1 MSTRQIK
8 DAVNHSTGELVYFK
22 GHAKATFM
30 SDGKTV
36 EEAINNIE
44 IPTVPTKVS
53 ELENDSKFI
62 TINEV
67 PEVTVPTKT
76 SELTNDSGYITDAQ
90 IDDSIMWVK
99 AEGESG
105 MRLKGT
111 NGTATGNLAISVGD
125 DKTAS
130 DGTLFTSEASG
141 DHAVVFGYGNTCA
154 GRTTLAQ
161 GLYNTVNGKDSVA
174 FGQRNLVDGDQAFS
188 AGQQNEV
195 SARLGVA
202 IGYKNK
208 STNTDSIAIG
218 YQNTSSG
225 SASVAMGDTC
235 EASGTSSTAMGYKTK
250 ATGAYSSTFGEN
262 TQATNEGEVAMGKY
276 NKSTTSTE
284 TSEQTAFSF
293 GIGTSDTNRIN
304 AFEIKK
310 NGDVYIGDK
319 LLSDEYVTETE
330 LNDKGFLTEHQD
342 ISHLASRNWV
352 ESQGYAHQ
360 EDLLE
365 ISFNDIQDSPISI
378 DDSGMINFVD
388 ESGNV
393 GFQINEEGLRVTDVI
408 AGEHKLSQKANASD
422 IPSLEGYAKTEDL
435 PNFDEF
441 AKTEDIPS
449 LDGYAKTSD
458 IPSLDGYASKEWV
471 NNRNYATEYDLKT
484 IDYSTINNVPVSED
498 ETGELNIAD
507 ESGNIGMKVA
517 SEAVYAKDFVAGE
530 HKLSEKV
537 DVNNIATIN
546 GKTLTEGGNI
556 EIGGKEYVKKEIG
569 GTGGLSFNV
578 YEPLEPNKVYYC
590 TDQIKSIHVDDITPP
605 TNDVAEYLVYFTTE
619 NIGAEPSVFL
629 SNLLWASGV
638 APTIEGGVT
647 YELSIVATKLGGDYI
662 YKAVLTPFKQIL

>member
-22 GHAKATFM
+22 SHAKATFM

-36 EEAINNIE
+36 EDAINNIE
-44 IPTVPTKVS
+44 IPTVPTKV
-53 ELENDSKFI
+53 
-62 TINEV
+62 
-67 PEVTVPTKT
+67 

-105 MRLKGT
+105 VRLKGT
-111 NGTATGNLAISVGD
+111 NGTATGNLAISAGD

-141 DHAVVFGYGNTCA
+141 DHAVAFGYGNTCA

-174 FGQRNLVDGDQAFS
+174 FGQRNLVDGDQAFA

-195 SARLGVA
+195 TARLGVA

-262 TQATNEGEVAMGKY
+262 TQATNEGEVAMGLY

-284 TSEQTAFSF
+284 ASEQTAFSF
-293 GIGTSDTNRIN
+293 GIGTSDTNRVN

-319 LLSDEYVTETE
+319 LLSDDYVTETE
-330 LNDKGFLTEHQD
+330 LNDKGFITEHQD

-352 ESQGYAHQ
+352 ETQGYAHQ

-408 AGEHKLSQKANASD
+408 AGEHKLSEKANVSD
-422 IPSLEGYAKTEDL
+422 IPSLDGYAKTEDIPSVDIFVKSEDL

-449 LDGYAKTSD
+449 LDGYAKTED
-458 IPSLDGYASKEWV
+458 IPSLDDYASKEWV

-484 IDYSTINNVPVSED
+484 IDYSSINNVPVSED
-498 ETGELNIAD
+498 ETGELKITD

-537 DVNNIATIN
+537 DKTYVDELVGDIN
-546 GKTLTEGGNI
+546 S
-556 EIGGKEYVKKEIG
+556 V
-569 GTGGLSFNV
+569 
-578 YEPLEPNKVYYC
+578 LE
-590 TDQIKSIHVDDITPP
+590 SII
-605 TNDVAEYLVYFTTE
+605 N
-619 NIGAEPSVFL
+619 S
-629 SNLLWASGV
+629 
-638 APTIEGGVT
+638 
-647 YELSIVATKLGGDYI
+647 
-662 YKAVLTPFKQIL
+662 